1 MAPSTPDRH
10 TFLPSASPNKCAKC
24 ARGKGSPYHI
34 NPATTFSW
42 TPLTFTVPPTTQ
54 PMPPTA
60 PADKGKQVQRIP
72 SPDPSLPSVDFAP
85 PPMASTYADRAKA
98 KTRTATTFSWTPPT
112 FTPPSP
118 PAPDVFS
125 DVPDDPDYTSDLD
138 SDASDDEGVPAHI
151 LAEFEETTRILDDLR
166 EYADQAFKA
175 LPNPAFTHPLRYAM
189 HLMKVGFTHLRA
201 PPEPAPSSPPPS
213 SPPFCADCDK
223 KETEKDILQ
232 GYLNYTVK
240 QIPPARVLADTS
252 TQTAPPPPP
261 PPARVLMD
269 AAAQTPRP
277 QHAECGTQ
285 ATLAPPPTPPQI
297 PPARVL
303 ADASTQTAP
312 PPPPPPARVLMDA
325 AAQTSRPQHAE
336 CGTQATLAPPPTP
349 PARVLSDAATFTP
362 VRTVPAPAP
371 SPPPT
376 PARTP
381 TRSTSPPPRSPST
394 HEDFN
399 KVLARLTA
407 LRKEVSPPPSPP
419 PTPRTASPAPRA
431 ASEAAHLHLTIAV
444 PHGIHS
450 LTLDLVEHVP
460 VPANNLYG
468 EFSAHPATANAR
480 AHRGWSRGRPVA
492 SPVRRR
498 QHSS

>member
-34 NPATTFSW
+34 N
-42 TPLTFTVPPTTQ
+42 L
-54 PMPPTA
+54 
-60 PADKGKQVQRIP
+60 
-72 SPDPSLPSVDFAP
+72 
-85 PPMASTYADRAKA
+85 
-98 KTRTATTFSWTPPT
+98 ATTFSWTPPT

-125 DVPDDPDYTSDLD
+125 DVPDCFDPLHDDPNSDLE

-201 PPEPAPSSPPPS
+201 PPDPAPSSPPPPT
-213 SPPFCADCDK
+213 PPARTLST
-223 KETEKDILQ
+223 KEWLRELAAMPAPPP
-232 GYLNYTVK
+232 GYFTLNL
-240 QIPPARVLADTS
+240 PARVLADAS
-252 TQTAPPPPP
+252 TRTAPPPPP

-269 AAAQTPRP
+269 AAVQTPRP

-285 ATLAPPPTPPQI
+285 ATP
-297 PPARVL
+297 
-303 ADASTQTAP
+303 
-312 PPPPPPARVLMDA
+312 
-325 AAQTSRPQHAE
+325 
-336 CGTQATLAPPPTP
+336 APPPTP
-349 PARVLSDAATFTP
+349 PARVLSDAATSTPPARVFSDAATSTPPARVLSDAATSTP
-362 VRTVPAPAP
+362 VRTALAPAP
-371 SPPPT
+371 SPPPN

-394 HEDFN
+394 HEDFE

-419 PTPRTASPAPRA
+419 PTPRATSPTPRA

-444 PHGIHS
+444 PHSIHS
-450 LTLDLVEHVP
+450 LTLDLVEQVP

-468 EFSAHPATANAR
+468 EFSARPATANAR
-480 AHRGWSRGRPVA
+480 AHRGRSRGRPVA
-492 SPVRRR
+492 SPVRRC